1 MKQSRILTGA
11 SVASASSLSSICS
24 VDYIKASLPTENT
37 ALQGLVYGDVT
48 ANSVYNS
55 SVEAGNNYPA
65 ANGRN
70 FCNVTV
76 AYKHDGK
83 NDAVRLSDLYRTTM
97 YHAYTLARRS
107 MCGTTSQN
115 LLNTKAASSPLAAEA
130 LPSTLVLLDS
140 QADSST
146 ELLLVALTV
155 AWAGEVSSMMSFSKP
170 MAVWTTT

>member
-11 SVASASSLSSICS
+11 SVASSTSLSSICS

-48 ANSVYNS
+48 ADSVYNS

-65 ANGRN
+65 ADGRN

-83 NDAVRLSDLYRTTM
+83 DDAVRFADLYV
-97 YHAYTLARRS
+97 H
-107 MCGTTSQN
+107 
-115 LLNTKAASSPLAAEA
+115 
-130 LPSTLVLLDS
+130 
-140 QADSST
+140 
-146 ELLLVALTV
+146 
-155 AWAGEVSSMMSFSKP
+155 
-170 MAVWTTT
+170 